1 MRSLCVW
8 MPDPRTRSHVAFD
21 VLLKL
26 SLSLKI
32 GWQMLLRLM
41 ASLGSLSEAS
51 EAALHVTSVVV
62 VVVISSTILTYVFRE
77 KRARVTSSLV
87 RHVF

>member
-62 VVVISSTILTYVFRE
+62 VVISSTILTYVFRE

>member
-62 VVVISSTILTYVFRE
+62 VVISSTILTYVFRE
-77 KRARVTSSLV
+77 KRARVTSSFV